1 MGVYD
6 AMWRSFY
13 ISSVL
18 SIIFVV
24 LLQFFAKKVVPWT
37 IVIGGLF
44 SLLFGILIMLFSSGS
59 MVLRVVFV
67 LVAIGITAGC
77 AYTLFGSKRVSEVFV
92 CAQLMEVSTIVV
104 KENLLTLVYIPLFI
118 GFLFILLVLVGF
130 EVLAAWSFSTFVF
143 QEDYPFYNL
152 KGFGNHLLQFLIF
165 IEFLWGL
172 CFLKEAGTFQFI

>member
-18 SIIFVV
+18 SIIFVA

-44 SLLFGILIMLFSSGS
+44 SLLFGLLIMLFSSGS
-59 MVLRVVFV
+59 MVLRVIFV

-77 AYTLFGSKRVSEVFV
+77 AYTLFRSKRV
-92 CAQLMEVSTIVV
+92 
-104 KENLLTLVYIPLFI
+104 
-118 GFLFILLVLVGF
+118 
-130 EVLAAWSFSTFVF
+130 
-143 QEDYPFYNL
+143 
-152 KGFGNHLLQFLIF
+152 
-165 IEFLWGL
+165 
-172 CFLKEAGTFQFI
+172 